1 MTGFGLACFSM
12 GVALT
17 NFFFVEDA
25 KTRTILAVVVISLS
39 TIGAILAYVEN
50 TR

>member
-1 MTGFGLACFSM
+1 MTGFGIACFSM

-25 KTRTILAVVVISLS
+25 KTRTILAVVVICLS
-39 TIGAILAYVEN
+39 TIGAALAWAEN
-50 TR
+50 SR